1 MTTQP
6 PRFDPA
12 ERRSAIRRTVWIA
25 VGVIAAICLGFF
37 VRAVVLGMTD
47 SATPETAEAQSW
59 QKRGLED
66 RRRLLPVRLRA
77 GADLQH
83 RGASTCSASSS
94 TTTRS
99 RPAAPRRC
107 WSTRRGLITVQF
119 VANTN
124 SKLPWTFASAR
135 QTQLKVHPGKLTETF
150 FNATNTSGRDI
161 VGNAVP
167 SVAPNSA
174 SLFFNKTECF
184 CFTEQLL
191 KAGETRRMPVRFVV
205 DPKLP
210 KDVSTL
216 TLAYTFYEN
225 EIATKKLAESNQA
238 AAPAS

>member
-1 MTTQP
+1 M
-6 PRFDPA
+6 
-12 ERRSAIRRTVWIA
+12 S
-25 VGVIAAICLGFF
+25 
-37 VRAVVLGMTD
+37 D
-47 SATPETAEAQSW
+47 SATPRSVEGWMVLGLKIAAGFFLFGFALVPIYNIACEHVLGIKLDNDAIATGSAEAMQVD
-59 QKRGLED
+59 E
-66 RRRLLPVRLRA
+66 
-77 GADLQH
+77 
-83 RGASTCSASSS
+83 
-94 TTTRS
+94 S
-99 RPAAPRRC
+99 R
-107 WSTRRGLITVQF
+107 LITVQF

-124 SKLPWTFASAR
+124 SKLPWEFASEL
-135 QTQLKVHPGKLTETF
+135 TQLKVHPGKLTETF

-225 EIATKKLAESNQA
+225 EVATKRLAESNQA

>member
-1 MTTQP
+1 MSEP
-6 PRFDPA
+6 
-12 ERRSAIRRTVWIA
+12 EKIETV
-25 VGVIAAICLGFF
+25 
-37 VRAVVLGMTD
+37 
-47 SATPETAEAQSW
+47 EARGW
-59 QKRGLED
+59 QKRGLKIA
-66 RRRLLPVRLRA
+66 A
-77 GADLQH
+77 GFFLFGFALVPIYNIACEHVLGIKLDNDAIAT
-83 RGASTCSASSS
+83 GSAEAMQVDE
-94 TTTRS
+94 TR
-99 RPAAPRRC
+99 
-107 WSTRRGLITVQF
+107 LITVQF

-124 SKLPWTFASAR
+124 SKLPWTFASEE
-135 QTQLKVHPGKLTETF
+135 TQLKVHPGKLTETF
-150 FNATNTSGRDI
+150 FNATNASTRDI

-225 EIATKKLAESNQA
+225 EVATKKLAESNQA